1 MNTALIELFAANI
14 AFVGTHFALSHPL
27 RAPLVGMLGERGF
40 QLLYTAVSFATLFW
54 IASAYTG
61 APPADLGGTGTAGW
75 IIASL
80 ITIPALVLLTGS
92 FLRNPALP
100 MPSASG
106 QARQEPR
113 GVFLVTRHPM
123 MWSFA
128 LWALSHVVLWW
139 NVRSVMT
146 ALAMGFLAL
155 VGAHLQ
161 DRKKRALMGEAWQEW
176 ESRTSFWPRWG
187 KLLSAGLL
195 WWALGLM
202 LWVLLTYVHLAFAGV
217 PAGIWR
223 WF

>member
-1 MNTALIELFAANI
+1 MNTQLVELVAANI

-27 RAPLVGMLGERGF
+27 RSGLVSTIGERGF
-40 QLLYTAVSFATLFW
+40 QLLYTAVSFATLYW
-54 IASAYTG
+54 VVVAYQAAPAS
-61 APPADLGGTGTAGW
+61 DLQGSGEAGW

-80 ITIPALVLLTGS
+80 ITIPALVLLMGS
-92 FLRNPALP
+92 FMRNPALP
-100 MPSASG
+100 MPGAAE
-106 QARQEPR
+106 QARQQPR

-123 MWSFA
+123 MWSIA
-128 LWALSHVVLWW
+128 LWAASHVILWW
-139 NVRSVMT
+139 NWRSIIT

-161 DRKKRALMGEAWQEW
+161 DRKKRALMGEAWGQW
-176 ESRTSFWPRWG
+176 QAHTSYWPRWG
-187 KLLSAGLL
+187 KLFSVGLL

-202 LWVLLTYVHLAFAGV
+202 TWVLITYAHLAFGGV